1 MVLTS
6 FTTPETNN
14 IVGQGSGR
22 NMKLDIRG
30 QDLLGNMKWILGGQ
44 AQQEE
49 T

>member
-14 IVGQGSGR
+14 IVGQGSGKYEIGYQR
-22 NMKLDIRG
+22 TN
-30 QDLLGNMKWILGGQ
+30 LLGNMKWILGGQ